1 MEPIV
6 ERSGDMDVE
15 APRGLL
21 RVFGELEDPRV
32 ERMRLHRLSDI
43 LIITLCGVI
52 CGADSWTEIELFGKA
67 KFDWLRTFLGLPHGI
82 PSHDTF
88 GRVFSRLDPEQLERC
103 FLTWMQGLAEASHGR
118 LVAIDGKTLRRS
130 FDKASHKAAIHMVS
144 AWNERNH
151 VVLGQLATDA
161 KSNEITAIPELLAL
175 LDIADSVVTID
186 AMGCQKAIAKQI
198 VEQEGHYILQVKGN
212 QQRLHDLAKE
222 TFHELTSGSL
232 PHVPYAFHEEVDKGH
247 GRLETRRI
255 WTTEWIDWY
264 DRRGDWTGLRSF
276 VCVESERT
284 IDGRTSSDRRYYISD
299 LGGTDARTMLEYVR
313 GHWGIENRLHWSLDV
328 TFREDTLRNRVG
340 HSAENFS
347 RIRRLA
353 LNLLRRDKTCKAG
366 IKGKRLQACLKDDYL
381 LRILRQG
388 I

>member
-1 MEPIV
+1 
-6 ERSGDMDVE
+6 MDVE

-21 RVFGELEDPRV
+21 RVFEEVEDPRV
-32 ERMRLHRLSDI
+32 ERTKLHRLSDMLVI
-43 LIITLCGVI
+43 ALCAVI

-67 KFDWLRTFLGLPHGI
+67 KSDWLRTFLELPHGI

-88 GRVFSRLDPEQLERC
+88 GRVFSRLNPEQLERS
-103 FLTWMQGLAEASHGR
+103 FLAWMQALVQGSGGR

-130 FDKASHKAAIHMVS
+130 FDKAHGKAAIHMVS
-144 AWNERNH
+144 AWCQANH
-151 VVLGQLATDA
+151 LVLGQLATDA
-161 KSNEITAIPELLAL
+161 KSNEITAIPKLLKL
-175 LDIADSVVTID
+175 LDITGTVVTID

-198 VEQEGHYILQVKGN
+198 VEQEGHYLLQVKGN
-212 QQRLHDLAKE
+212 QETLHGLVKE
-222 TFHELTSGSL
+222 TSDELTRRAIPG
-232 PHVPYAFHEEVDKGH
+232 VPCSFHEEVEGGH

-255 WTTEWIDWY
+255 WTTEWTDWY
-264 DRRGDWTGLRSF
+264 DQRADWSGLRSF
-276 VCVESERT
+276 VCVESERS
-284 IDGRTSSDRRYYISD
+284 IEGRTSIDRRYYISD
-299 LGGTDARTMLEYVR
+299 LSGVDASSMLEYVR

-366 IKGKRLQACLKDDYL
+366 IKGKRLQACLKEDYL
-381 LRILRQG
+381 LRIIAQG